1 MYGTLIVLG
10 IFTMIYS
17 IFAGRI
23 ERSWISGPIIFVV
36 FGVLIARTGLHFLP
50 TKPNA
55 EMLIIF
61 AELTLALIL
70 FIDAAET
77 DLGVLR
83 QSEKLP
89 IRLLAIGLPLTI
101 LLGAVF
107 GWMIFPSLT
116 LLEIALLATI
126 LAPTDAALGKGV
138 ITNPVVPNK
147 VRQGLNV
154 ESGFNDGICVPILFL
169 FLALV
174 ESQTGGKVT
183 WQTAVMLFVESVGIG
198 LLVGVG
204 ITVIAVV
211 FLRVAVRRDWLSS
224 TWRKITVISVAFSC
238 FGIAQALGGSGFIA
252 CFAGGLLFGGLLKEK
267 KKPLL
272 GAAEGIGDTF
282 SLLTWILFG
291 AAVVTTSIMSEFSW
305 PALLLYALLSLTI
318 IRMLPVFLVLTG
330 LKSNIEGKLFVG
342 WFGPRGLASI
352 VFAVIV
358 LHAKL
363 PHGHLITTVVVYTVL
378 LSILLHGLTANPWA
392 KGFGSRWQKFEPSL
406 EPKI

>member
-10 IFTMIYS
+10 VFTMIYS

-83 QSEKLP
+83 QSERLP

-174 ESQTGGKVT
+174 ESQTGGQVT

-211 FLRVAVRRDWLSS
+211 LLRVAVRRDWLSS

-305 PALLLYALLSLTI
+305 PALLYALLSLTI
-318 IRMLPVFLVLTG
+318 IRMLPVFLALTG

-378 LSILLHGLTANPWA
+378 LSILLHGLTSNPWA

-406 EPKI
+406 EPKS